1 LIDSIAN
8 PFINPDAT
16 TDPTQWKILKRR
28 IMSTRLR
35 QQESDF
41 STFESMKIY
50 VGTWNVNGKSP
61 TEDIG
66 PWLLQKQ
73 DDMPD
78 IFALGFQEADMSTEA
93 YIISDNLKPDE
104 WTLAVLRGL
113 GQYNDQY
120 VKVSNFKH
128 SQ

>member
-1 LIDSIAN
+1 
-8 PFINPDAT
+8 
-16 TDPTQWKILKRR
+16 
-28 IMSTRLR
+28 MSTRLR

-41 STFESMKIY
+41 CNYETIRIY

-66 PWLLQKQ
+66 PWLLQKP
-73 DDMPD
+73 DEMPD

-113 GQYNDQY
+113 GQYKDQY
-120 VKVSNFKH
+120 VKVINH
-128 SQ
+128 GHLY